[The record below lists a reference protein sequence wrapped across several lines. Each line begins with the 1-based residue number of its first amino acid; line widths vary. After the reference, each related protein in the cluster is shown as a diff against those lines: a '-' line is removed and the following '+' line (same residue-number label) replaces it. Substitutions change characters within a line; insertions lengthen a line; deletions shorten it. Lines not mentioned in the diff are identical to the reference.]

1 MNKFVVLP
9 RTLLV
14 TCVLVAT
21 AILGSAPQA
30 SGQILLSDTF
40 ADRGSTNNLGN
51 FNNAFGGS
59 LPSSP
64 YFTSSPGSLGTN
76 QNLATLSNSSLYVT
90 GGADT
95 TNSGLVTPNVALG
108 TGNFSVSAWTS
119 SSLTNP
125 AANGTY
131 KNSWM
136 VQLRRPAF
144 DSFYSGNSAIAGMI
158 DIFWAP
164 NGQFVVR
171 SWNGTS
177 TPNIAYNGNPFTGST
192 TANNWTV
199 GAANSLPTTRNG
211 FAFDT
216 NGNGNIDNGES
227 FLFGASISGSTLNL
241 YINGQSLLTTTIVNA
256 APAQS
261 YVGLAKQ
268 RQASGNTITTP
279 DMIYDNLVVS
289 AATTNSALT
298 GTAVSGFRVMQ
309 NGSATTTV
317 SLANSG
323 SNASAYTLGLAGA
336 GSLSL
341 TGSTTG
347 TVAASGSQSFTVGY
361 ASTATT
367 GARSGTVTIA
377 NLGTLSDTPTAMS
390 VAGAVV
396 TNRVVSASA
405 VNLGNVLVSATTAG
419 QSSTVSTTG
428 DDNNYTR
435 ITVNGTSASGGG
447 VTVAAGTTTL
457 FDAASVTTTRSVT
470 GSFGSSGAKSGT
482 VGLSVTGE
490 GLAGET
496 VGSVGIAYT
505 ATAYDPASLSKN
517 QAGDVVSGGTVSL
530 SNAAGSFRAGGSIAS
545 RSLAGDG
552 GWSVSGL
559 AQGAAIAAGA
569 TASGTAS
576 FDTTGKLNGTYV
588 STFTLDLQN
597 DQSIQGASA
606 GDLGTMSWNLSQAVS
621 GQVGG
626 GSAAVGAGRSLA
638 GFSGTSQHALGTVAT
653 LLAGE
658 TDSATTV
665 TMSFAAK
672 PGGDFYSDVLD
683 LHGTNGLAQVLQLDY
698 DPISVGDI
706 PLSDLLLGWKDG
718 DNWVNAVNGNTG
730 QNPVNMSTPFLGSW
744 ADYVAAG
751 TGRTPSN
758 SLGAYGVDGS
768 AGNKVVWAVVNHNS
782 EFAVIAVPEPAA
794 MTLAGVGVVGLAW
807 AMRRRLAAR

>member
-1 MNKFVVLP
+1 M
-9 RTLLV
+9 
-14 TCVLVAT
+14 
-21 AILGSAPQA
+21 AILGSSPQA

-40 ADRGSTNNLGN
+40 FDRGTGSNLGSY
-51 FNNAFGGS
+51 NNALGGTLPNREYFMQQPGVSGYNANVAALSSNQLVINGGGGS
-59 LPSSP
+59 AAGEVTPGRINDASSTP
-64 YFTSSPGSLGTN
+64 LGT
-76 QNLATLSNSSLYVT
+76 S
-90 GGADT
+90 
-95 TNSGLVTPNVALG
+95 
-108 TGNFSVSAWTS
+108 NFSVSAWTT
-119 SSLTNP
+119 SSLNNP
-125 AANGTY
+125 VKNGSRYANG
-131 KNSWM
+131 WM
-136 VQLRRPAF
+136 LQLRRPAV
-144 DSFYSGNSAIAGMI
+144 DSFFSGNSAIAGMI
-158 DIFWAP
+158 DVIFMP
-164 NGQFVVR
+164 SGQLVVR
-171 SWNGTS
+171 SWNTS
-177 TPNIAYNGNPFTGST
+177 GGVNTAYEGNPFTST
-192 TANNWTV
+192 TGAIWTPGAN
-199 GAANSLPTTRNG
+199 GSLPATRNG

-216 NGNGNIDNGES
+216 DGDGNIDSGES
-227 FLFGASISGSTLNL
+227 FLLGASISGGTLNV
-241 YINGQSLLTTTIVNA
+241 YINGQSIQSANIVNA

-261 YVGLAKQ
+261 YVALAKQ
-268 RQASGNTITTP
+268 RVSSSFEITTESFT
-279 DMIYDNLVVS
+279 YDNLVVA
-289 AATTNSALT
+289 AATTNSPLA

-323 SNASAYTLGLAGA
+323 SDAAAYTLGLAGA
-336 GSLSL
+336 GSLSVS
-341 TGSTTG
+341 GSTTG

-377 NLGTLSDTPTAMS
+377 NLGMLSDTPTAMS

-405 VNLGNVLVSATTAG
+405 VNLGNVLVSATTGG

-428 DDNNYTR
+428 SDNDYTR
-435 ITVNGTSASGGG
+435 ITIDGTSASDGG

-457 FDAASVTTTRSVT
+457 FDAANVTTTRSVS
-470 GSFGSSGAKSGT
+470 GSFGSSGSKSGT
-482 VGLSVTGE
+482 VALSVTGE

-517 QAGDVVSGGTVSL
+517 QAGDVASGGTVSL

-545 RSLAGDG
+545 RSLSGDG

-606 GDLGTMSWNLSQAVS
+606 GDLGSLSWNLSQVVS

-626 GSAAVGAGRSLA
+626 GSAALGAGSSLA
-638 GFSGTSQHALGTVAT
+638 GFSGTSQQALGTVAT
-653 LLAGE
+653 LLDGE
-658 TDSATTV
+658 TASATTV

-672 PGGDFYSDVLD
+672 PEGDFYSDVLN
-683 LHGTNGLAQVLQLDY
+683 LTGTNGLAQVLQLDY
-698 DPISVGDI
+698 DPIAVGDV
-706 PLSDLLLGWKDG
+706 PLADLLLGWKNG
-718 DNWVNAVNGNTG
+718 DNWVNAVSGNTG
-730 QNPVNMSTPFLGSW
+730 GNPVNLSTPFLGSW

-751 TGRTPSN
+751 IGRTPAN
-758 SLGAYGVDGS
+758 SLGAYGVDGTE
-768 AGNKVVWAVVNHNS
+768 GNNVVWAVVNHNS
-782 EFAVIAVPEPAA
+782 EFVVMAVPEPAA
-794 MTLAGVGVVGLAW
+794 MTLAGLGAVVVAW
-807 AMRRRLAAR
+807 AMRRRVAG

>member
-1 MNKFVVLP
+1 MNKFRGEFRNGDVA
-9 RTLLV
+9 
-14 TCVLVAT
+14 CVLVAM
-21 AILGSAPQA
+21 AILGSSPQA
-30 SGQILLSDTF
+30 SGQILLSDNF
-40 ADRGSTNNLGN
+40 NGRGDTSNLGN
-51 FNNAFGGS
+51 FNNVFGGS

-64 YFTSSPGSLGTN
+64 YFTSHPGTAGSN
-76 QNLATLSNSSLYVT
+76 QNVATLSNSSLYVT
-90 GGADT
+90 GGSEASAT
-95 TNSGLVTPNVALG
+95 GSVTPNVALG
-108 TGNFSVSAWTS
+108 TGNYSVSVWTT

-144 DSFYSGNSAIAGMI
+144 DTYYGGSVGGMV
-158 DIFWAP
+158 DIFWTP
-164 NGQFVVR
+164 SGQFLVR
-171 SWNGTS
+171 SWNSSGVATV
-177 TPNIAYNGNPFTGST
+177 AYDTNPFTGSKPP
-192 TANNWTV
+192 NWNV

-216 NGNGNIDNGES
+216 NGDGNIDNGES
-227 FLFGASISGSTLNL
+227 FLFGASISGSTLNV
-241 YINGQSLLTTTIVNA
+241 YINGQSLFTTTIVDA

-261 YVGLAKQ
+261 YVGLLKQ
-268 RQASGNTITTP
+268 RQAGGNSITTQN
-279 DMIYDNLVVS
+279 MIYDDLVVS
-289 AATTNSALT
+289 AATTNSALA
-298 GTAVSGFRVMQ
+298 GTAVSNFRVMQ

-317 SLANSG
+317 SLSNSG
-323 SNASAYTLGLAGA
+323 SHASAYTLGLAGA

-347 TVAASGSQSFTVGY
+347 TIAASGSQSFTVGY

-390 VAGAVV
+390 VSGAVV

-428 DDNNYTR
+428 SDNDYTR
-435 ITVNGTSASGGG
+435 ITVDGTSASDGG

-457 FDAASVTTTRSVT
+457 FDAANVTTTRSVS

-482 VGLSVTGE
+482 VALSVSGE

-517 QAGDVVSGGTVSL
+517 QAGDVASGGTVSL

-559 AQGAAIAAGA
+559 AQGDAIAAGA

-576 FDTTGKLNGTYV
+576 FDSTGKLNGTYV

-606 GDLGTMSWNLSQAVS
+606 GDLGSLSWNLSQVVS

-626 GSAAVGAGRSLA
+626 GSAALGAGSSLA
-638 GFSGTSQHALGTVAT
+638 GFSGTSQQALGTVAT
-653 LLAGE
+653 LLDGE
-658 TDSATTV
+658 TTSATTV

-672 PGGDFYSDVLD
+672 PEGDFYSDVLN
-683 LHGTNGLAQVLQLDY
+683 LTGTNGLAQVLQLDY
-698 DPISVGDI
+698 DPIAVGDV
-706 PLSDLLLGWKDG
+706 PLADLLLGWKNG
-718 DNWVNAVNGNTG
+718 DNWVNAVSGNTG
-730 QNPVNMSTPFLGSW
+730 GNPVNMSTPFLGSW

-758 SLGAYGVDGS
+758 SLGAYGVDGTE
-768 AGNKVVWAVVNHNS
+768 GNKVVWAVVNHNS
-782 EFAVIAVPEPAA
+782 EFVVMAVPEPAA
-794 MTLAGVGVVGLAW
+794 MTLAGLGAVVVAW
-807 AMRRRLAAR
+807 AMRRRVAG